1 VILDTVPNLPIV
13 PSVPKTLQNVVGRQ
27 LLCDF
32 WECEADLA
40 SLESVLGVLRE
51 SVKRANVTL
60 LEIFVHEFSP
70 QGVTAVAVI
79 AESHIFIHTWPE
91 KGYVAVDAFTCGANV
106 MPERAIQVVSE
117 AFCPKHTEVVQ
128 VHRRSSYHDC

>member
-1 VILDTVPNLPIV
+1 MHLDKV
-13 PSVPKTLQNVVGRQ
+13 QNVVGRQ

-32 WECEADLA
+32 WDCEADLG

-51 SVKRANVTL
+51 SVRRANVTL

-91 KGYVAVDAFTCGANV
+91 KRYVAVDAFTCGTNV
-106 MPERAIQVVSE
+106 MPERAIQVVTE
-117 AFCPKHTEVVQ
+117 AFSPKHTEVVQ
-128 VHRRSSYHDC
+128 VQRRSSYHDR